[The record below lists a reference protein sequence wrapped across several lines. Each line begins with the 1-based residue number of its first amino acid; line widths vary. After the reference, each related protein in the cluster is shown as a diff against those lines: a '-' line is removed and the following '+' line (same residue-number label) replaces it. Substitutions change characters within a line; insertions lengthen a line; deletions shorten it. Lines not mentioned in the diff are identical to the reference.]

1 MSNSNRLHPAEDFV
15 FGYNAITD
23 LRQKHQEMRMDFG
36 ILKLNE
42 GMVFE
47 DDHPELERVYLL
59 IYGKVEIE
67 YDGNKVVAE
76 RGSYLN
82 ENIWC
87 INTPQGVKL
96 TVKGLAADS
105 EIAVMRTENDKKF
118 EPVVRCGEQIVN
130 EIRGKGFMN
139 EAGTRI
145 VRTAQDVRLSPD
157 SNLMLGEDVHY
168 PGKWSGFPSH
178 SHKQPEI
185 YFYKFYPKN
194 GFGLLKL
201 GDDAVLLEHNDTV
214 KIQPQLVHPQ
224 VAAPGYAMYYIW
236 VIRHLEGNPY
246 IKPDFEEQHLWVEQP
261 GAKYWPDI

>member
-1 MSNSNRLHPAEDFV
+1 MSNRIQQTEDFA
-15 FGYNAITD
+15 FGYNTITELD
-23 LRQKHQEMRMDFG
+23 GIHQEMMMDFG

-42 GMVFE
+42 GLAFE
-47 DDHPELERVYLL
+47 DNRTDLERVYLL
-59 IYGKVEIE
+59 MYGKVEVT
-67 YDGNKVVAE
+67 YDDKTVIAARE
-76 RGSYLN
+76 SYLDDN
-82 ENIWC
+82 LWC
-87 INTPQGVKL
+87 INVPKGVKL
-96 TVKGLAADS
+96 SVVGLAEDS
-105 EIAVMRTENDKKF
+105 EIVVMRTENDKQF
-118 EPVVRCGEQIVN
+118 EPTVRCGDRITN

-145 VRTAQDVRLSPD
+145 VRTAQDVRLSPE

-185 YFYKFYPKN
+185 YFYKFHPKN

-201 GDDAVLLEHNDTV
+201 GDEAVLLEHNDTV
-214 KIQPQLVHPQ
+214 KIIPDKVHPQ

>member
-42 GMVFE
+42 NMVFE

-118 EPVVRCGEQIVN
+118 EPVVRCGDQIVN

>member
-23 LRQKHQEMRMDFG
+23 LREKHQEMRMDFG
-36 ILKLNE
+36 ILKLNKD
-42 GMVFE
+42 MVFE
-47 DDHPELERVYLL
+47 DGHPDLERVYLL

-185 YFYKFYPKN
+185 YFYKFYPQN

-246 IKPDFEEQHLWVEQP
+246 IKPDFEEQHLWVEQS

>member
-23 LRQKHQEMRMDFG
+23 LRQKHQEMKMDFG

-42 GMVFE
+42 NMVFE

-118 EPVVRCGEQIVN
+118 EPVVRCGDQIVN